1 MWSPLTSYIRCMW
14 SGVHR
19 VHLEF
24 LRSIWSPGGFQ
35 VEFGHN
41 LAGLSAKENP
51 PEVHLESIS
60 PGGVHWIPPGIYGG
74 V

>member
-14 SGVHR
+14 SGVHG

-24 LRSIWSPGGFQ
+24 LRSIWSPGEFQ
-35 VEFGHN
+35 VEFGCN